1 MLVGRV
7 LVVSRDWRG
16 SGIGVLQ
23 SVDGEW
29 GRWWCRDWRWIG
41 VVAGVGE
48 REKKRERGMVM
59 FHRV

>member
-1 MLVGRV
+1 M
-7 LVVSRDWRG
+7 VSRDWRG

-29 GRWWCRDWRWIG
+29 GRWWCRDWRRIG

-48 REKKRERGMVM
+48 REKKREGMVM